1 LTLGLILAVVG
12 YSSSFA
18 AAQERAQVNDSFA
31 APTVIGLADLPY
43 TTTQDS
49 LNATT
54 NTDGITDP
62 APVCDAGAGFTV
74 WYKLTTGS
82 TPFTVRATTGLG
94 EFFPPSVNIY
104 RLAGG
109 SLVPAGCG
117 DSSAVQLQAN
127 TTYYFM
133 LSSISGRPT
142 FSFTVQAEYVLQP
155 LFKTDKAFNGSAA
168 TIKVALVDLTGVN
181 ISAQSIRLTALEV
194 VDANG
199 TSRPAEAIGNASQEF
214 VFDPSLTR
222 GGGYQFDLDISQFTP
237 GRYTLTVRVGATPA
251 GLATV
256 QFSVG

>member
-1 LTLGLILAVVG
+1 MDAPGRCSLTGTDHRGPTAG
-12 YSSSFA
+12 
-18 AAQERAQVNDSFA
+18 RA
-31 APTVIGLADLPY
+31 
-43 TTTQDS
+43 
-49 LNATT
+49 

-62 APVCDAGAGFTV
+62 APVCDAGGGFTV

-94 EFFPPSVNIY
+94 DYLPPSVNVY

-117 DSSAVQLQAN
+117 DNSAVQLQAS

-133 LSSISGRPT
+133 LSNGYTGRPT

-155 LFKTDKAFNGSAA
+155 LLKTDKAFNGSAA
-168 TIKVALVDLTGVN
+168 PIKVALVDPTGVN
-181 ISAQSIRLTALEV
+181 ISTQSIRLTALDV

-199 TSRPAEAIGNASQEF
+199 TSRPAKAIGNASQEF
-214 VFDPSLTR
+214 VFDPSLTG
-222 GGGYQFDLDISQFTP
+222 GGGYRFDLDISQFTP
-237 GRYTLTVRVGATPA
+237 GRYTLTVRIGAIPA

-256 QFSVG
+256 QFGVG